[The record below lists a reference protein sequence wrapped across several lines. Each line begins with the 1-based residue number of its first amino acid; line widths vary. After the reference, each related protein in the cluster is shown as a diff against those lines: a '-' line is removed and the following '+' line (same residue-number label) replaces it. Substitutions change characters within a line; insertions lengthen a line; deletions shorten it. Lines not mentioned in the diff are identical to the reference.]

1 VDALKPIIQR
11 LAILILA
18 LAGVGVSQAQS
29 VNRLEL
35 FKTVESRLD
44 IGGSQAWTFSAPEG
58 MVLSF
63 RVEKTAGD
71 IDPRFTIAGQNGQVL
86 IGNDDYNYPK
96 SRDALL
102 EAITIPRTDTYT
114 LTVSALGKTSGSYK
128 ITMLTGYAAL
138 KFQDNFTDKSKWKSS
153 SSALSVNLENNQA
166 ILTLEGTAQNGVALR
181 TGSDVPTDYYAQVD
195 VDVSGQSTW
204 MAGMTARQSGSR
216 AYVLLLNDRGQWRFT
231 LRSPDG
237 EQVLRDWTPHP
248 AIKAGDTQFTLGML
262 ANGPSFDFF
271 YDGQFFGRI
280 VDSTLAEAG
289 QLGLVVQ
296 TPNAFNAKVVARFSN
311 LSLTAP
317 VSLNGKGILPE
328 QLVLGAGAA
337 TAQEL
342 QRRRLIPS
350 GGQMA
355 LQVNQS
361 FSEFVKP
368 GVNRIM
374 LGRGA
379 TYKNFALGATI
390 SWKAGLTGTVGCGL
404 VLRSTSDTDYTL
416 AYLDQTGGYGVS
428 QRQGDQ
434 FRPGLFGTLQAMNGA
449 SHNLLVVA
457 RDDQLYYYVDGFY
470 RGALD
475 TPAVDGSIGGAVVN
489 FDPVDTSCTFTD
501 IWVWR
506 WS

>member
-11 LAILILA
+11 IAILLLTLA
-18 LAGVGVSQAQS
+18 SVGVSQAQA

-63 RVEKTAGD
+63 RVEKTSGD

-102 EAITIPRTDTYT
+102 EAITIPRTDSYT

-128 ITMLTGYAAL
+128 ITMLTGYATL
-138 KFQDNFTDKSKWKSS
+138 KFQDNFSDKSKWKSS
-153 SSALSVNLENNQA
+153 SDALSVNLQNNQA
-166 ILTLEGTAQNGVALR
+166 TLTLEGTALSAVALR
-181 TGSDVPTDYYAQVD
+181 TGSDVPADYYAQVSID
-195 VDVSGQSTW
+195 LSGQSIW
-204 MAGMTARQSGSR
+204 MAGMTARQSGDRS
-216 AYVLLLNDRGQWRFT
+216 YVLLLNDRGQWRFT
-231 LRSPDG
+231 LRSSQG

-248 AIKAGDTQFTLGML
+248 AIKAGDTQFTLGIL

-280 VDSTLAEAG
+280 ADNTLTDAG
-289 QLGLVVQ
+289 QLGLAVQ
-296 TPNAFNAKVVARFSN
+296 TPNAFNAKVVAAFSS
-311 LSLTAP
+311 LSVTAP
-317 VSLNGKGILPE
+317 VTLNGKGILPE
-328 QLVLGAGAA
+328 QLLLGAGVA

-379 TYKNFALGATI
+379 TYTNFAMGAAI

-428 QRQGDQ
+428 QREGDQ
-434 FRPGLFGTLQAMNGA
+434 FRPGIFGTLQNMSGA

-457 RDDQLYYYVDGFY
+457 RDNQIYYYIDGFY
-470 RGALD
+470 RGTLSNS
-475 TPAVDGSIGGAVVN
+475 AVDGNIGGAVVN

-501 IWVWR
+501 IWLWR
-506 WS
+506 WP

>member
-1 VDALKPIIQR
+1 VDALKPIIQCIAF
-11 LAILILA
+11 LLLA
-18 LAGVGVSQAQS
+18 LASVQVSHAQA

-63 RVEKTAGD
+63 RVEKTSGD

-114 LTVSALGKTSGSYK
+114 LTVSALGRTSGSYK
-128 ITMLTGYAAL
+128 ITMLTGYAVL

-153 SSALSVNLENNQA
+153 NDALSINLQNNQA
-166 ILTLEGTAQNGVALR
+166 ALTLEGTAQSAVAVR
-181 TGSDVPTDYYAQVD
+181 AGSDVPTDYYAQVD

-204 MAGMTARQSGSR
+204 MAGMTARQSGDRS
-216 AYVLLLNDRGQWRFT
+216 YVLVLNDRGQWRFM
-231 LRSPDG
+231 LRSPQG
-237 EQVLRDWTPHP
+237 EQTLRDWTPHP
-248 AIKAGDTQFTLGML
+248 AIKPGDTQFTLGML

-280 VDSTLAEAG
+280 IDNTLADAG
-289 QLGLVVQ
+289 QIGLAVQ

-311 LSLTAP
+311 LSVTTP
-317 VSLNGKGILPE
+317 VTLNGRDILPE
-328 QLVLGAGAA
+328 QLLMGAGAA

-342 QRRRLIPS
+342 QRRRLIPP

-355 LQVNQS
+355 LQVSQS

-379 TYKNFALGATI
+379 TYTNFAIGATI
-390 SWKAGLTGTVGCGL
+390 SWKVSAAGMAGCGL
-404 VLRSTSDTDYTL
+404 VLRSTSDASYTL

-428 QRQGDQ
+428 LRDGEQ
-434 FRPGLFGTLQAMNGA
+434 FRPGIFGTLSNISGTT
-449 SHNLLVVA
+449 HNLLVVA
-457 RDDQLYYYVDGFY
+457 RDDQLYYYIDGFY
-470 RGALD
+470 RGALSN
-475 TPAVDGSIGGAVVN
+475 PAVEGSIGGAVVN
-489 FDPVDTSCTFTD
+489 FNPVDTSCTFTD
-501 IWVWR
+501 IWLWR
-506 WS
+506 WP